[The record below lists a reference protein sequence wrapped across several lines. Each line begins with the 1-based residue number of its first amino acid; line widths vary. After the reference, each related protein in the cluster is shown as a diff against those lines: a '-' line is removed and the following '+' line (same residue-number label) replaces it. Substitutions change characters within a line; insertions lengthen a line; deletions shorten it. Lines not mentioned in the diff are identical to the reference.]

1 MPRAATKNLKKSKY
15 SNLFLSLFKYIYVNV
30 MKLIVSLFNFL
41 VPTEHGSEKKIKSKE
56 FIDTVSES
64 EDSSMSD
71 QEEEDEDYNE
81 ESEEATSDEEGSD
94 DNIEDDSGDDE
105 SPPVRSKSDTNR
117 SGKSGEEKEDAKK
130 AGMKR
135 KAEKIRE
142 EKVKKIRSEK
152 KTAASSAIKS
162 ADNKG
167 KKIPKKSASEKE
179 VQADPVK
186 ALPKKESKKE
196 SKKTN
201 EIATESGEKNY
212 PVFEEKNIDY
222 NFVKNSSLN
231 VVQRRCQIAPN
242 IILQCKNVE
251 FTQNGQ
257 QIDFAS
263 LTFSRKTKNG
273 RAFDYNMPLSLAPV
287 LIEAVQQII
296 NDNAKFFASIQ
307 KEREKN

>member
-1 MPRAATKNLKKSKY
+1 
-15 SNLFLSLFKYIYVNV
+15 V
-30 MKLIVSLFNFL
+30 
-41 VPTEHGSEKKIKSKE
+41 
-56 FIDTVSES
+56 
-64 EDSSMSD
+64 SD
-71 QEEEDEDYNE
+71 QEEEEDEEYIE
-81 ESEEATSDEEGSD
+81 ESEEATTDEEGSD

-105 SPPVRSKSDTNR
+105 SPPVRSKSDSNR
-117 SGKSGEEKEDAKK
+117 PSKSRQEKEDAKK
-130 AGMKR
+130 TGLKR
-135 KAEKIRE
+135 KAEEIRDG
-142 EKVKKIRSEK
+142 KVKKIRSEK

-167 KKIPKKSASEKE
+167 KRIPKKSPSEKE
-179 VQADPVK
+179 EIKADPVK

-196 SKKTN
+196 PKKTN
-201 EIATESGEKNY
+201 DLSTESGEKNY

>member
-1 MPRAATKNLKKSKY
+1 
-15 SNLFLSLFKYIYVNV
+15 
-30 MKLIVSLFNFL
+30 
-41 VPTEHGSEKKIKSKE
+41 
-56 FIDTVSES
+56 
-64 EDSSMSD
+64 MSD
-71 QEEEDEDYNE
+71 QEEEEDEDYVE
-81 ESEEATSDEEGSD
+81 ESEAATSDEEGSD
-94 DNIEDDSGDDE
+94 DDVEDDSGDDE
-105 SPPVRSKSDTNR
+105 SPPVRSKSESDR

-135 KAEKIRE
+135 KAEKVKDVKMK
-142 EKVKKIRSEK
+142 KVK
-152 KTAASSAIKS
+152 KTAAASALKS
-162 ADNKG
+162 TDKG
-167 KKIPKKSASEKE
+167 KKIIKKSSEPE
-179 VQADPVK
+179 IQAEPVK
-186 ALPKKESKKE
+186 AITKKDSKKD
-196 SKKTN
+196 SKKTDAHAN
-201 EIATESGEKNY
+201 AVAGEKNY

-296 NDNAKFFASIQ
+296 NDNVKFFASIQ

>member
-1 MPRAATKNLKKSKY
+1 
-15 SNLFLSLFKYIYVNV
+15 
-30 MKLIVSLFNFL
+30 
-41 VPTEHGSEKKIKSKE
+41 
-56 FIDTVSES
+56 
-64 EDSSMSD
+64 MSD

-273 RAFDYNMPLSLAPV
+273 RAFDYNMPLSLIICRTCKFL
-287 LIEAVQQII
+287 LICFNKNGKWNMTLKELFEIECII
-296 NDNAKFFASIQ
+296 CHLPLLSETKQFIAKMKKFPL
-307 KEREKN
+307 K

>member
-1 MPRAATKNLKKSKY
+1 
-15 SNLFLSLFKYIYVNV
+15 
-30 MKLIVSLFNFL
+30 
-41 VPTEHGSEKKIKSKE
+41 
-56 FIDTVSES
+56 
-64 EDSSMSD
+64 MSD
-71 QEEEDEDYNE
+71 QEEEEDEDYVE
-81 ESEEATSDEEGSD
+81 ESEAATSDEEGSD
-94 DNIEDDSGDDE
+94 DDVEDDSGDDE
-105 SPPVRSKSDTNR
+105 SPPVRSKSESDR
-117 SGKSGEEKEDAKK
+117 PGKSGEEKEDAKK

-135 KAEKIRE
+135 KAEKVKDGKMK
-142 EKVKKIRSEK
+142 KVKFEK
-152 KTAASSAIKS
+152 KTAAASALKS
-162 ADNKG
+162 TDKG
-167 KKIPKKSASEKE
+167 KKIIKKSSEPE
-179 VQADPVK
+179 IQAEPVK
-186 ALPKKESKKE
+186 AITKKDSKKE
-196 SKKTN
+196 SKKTD
-201 EIATESGEKNY
+201 AHADAVAGEKNY
-212 PVFEEKNIDY
+212 PVFEEKNVDY

>member
-1 MPRAATKNLKKSKY
+1 MYHY
-15 SNLFLSLFKYIYVNV
+15 SI
-30 MKLIVSLFNFL
+30 FL
-41 VPTEHGSEKKIKSKE
+41 VPTEHGSEKKVKSKE

-64 EDSSMSD
+64 EDSSVSD
-71 QEEEDEDYNE
+71 QEEEEDEEYIE
-81 ESEEATSDEEGSD
+81 ESEEATTDEEGSD

-105 SPPVRSKSDTNR
+105 SPPVRSKSDSNR
-117 SGKSGEEKEDAKK
+117 PSKSRQEKEDAKK
-130 AGMKR
+130 TGLKR
-135 KAEKIRE
+135 KAEEIRDG
-142 EKVKKIRSEK
+142 KVKKIRSEK

-167 KKIPKKSASEKE
+167 KRIPKKSPSEKE
-179 VQADPVK
+179 EIKADPVK

-196 SKKTN
+196 PKKTN
-201 EIATESGEKNY
+201 DLSTESGEKTY
-212 PVFEEKNIDY
+212 PLFEEKNIDY
-222 NFVKNSSLN
+222 NFVKNSSMN